1 MSTGNFESWDGN
13 ILDLG
18 PLYPFVGS
26 EGFMVVI
33 LVVLWIGWHIAQVV
47 GEKRDLNK
55 RIGRL
60 NQPNALQ
67 KALDAEH
74 TIERM

>member
-1 MSTGNFESWDGN
+1 MSTGNVESWDGN

-26 EGFMVVI
+26 EGFMV
-33 LVVLWIGWHIAQVV
+33 LVLVALWIAWHIAQLV
-47 GEKRDLNK
+47 GENRDLAARIKELNK
-55 RIGRL
+55 
-60 NQPNALQ
+60 PNALQ

-74 TIERM
+74 PIERM

>member
-26 EGFMVVI
+26 EGLMVVI
-33 LVVLWIGWHIAQVV
+33 LVALWIGWHIAQVV
-47 GEKRDLNK
+47 GESRDLTE
-55 RIGRL
+55 RIRRL
-60 NQPNALQ
+60 NQQNGLQ